1 MNTILWTQNETPLTP
16 STLIIDGDCSEFKGN
31 KLQNEAMKILSAI
44 SNWQTIREENSNL
57 TIQFK
62 KDEGYLISSCF
73 EETDESGRPMVFKFY
88 SDATDFSDAV
98 DQMKNIMKQLN
109 RTYNWSELN
118 KDNVDR
124 INEKIE
130 KLKKK
135 RTECLIVVAIVFL
148 VTLVISFIVG
158 SDKTATKNDETMDLK
173 NDSVKKTND
182 YGINE

>member
-16 STLIIDGDCSEFKGN
+16 STLIIDGDCSDFEGT
-31 KLQNEAMKILSAI
+31 KLQKEAMKILSAI

-130 KLKKK
+130 KLKKN
-135 RTECLIVVAIVFL
+135 
-148 VTLVISFIVG
+148 G
-158 SDKTATKNDETMDLK
+158 P
-173 NDSVKKTND
+173 SV
-182 YGINE
+182 

>member
-88 SDATDFSDAV
+88 TDATDFSYAV
-98 DQMKNIMKQLN
+98 DEMKDIMKQLN
-109 RTYNWSELN
+109 RTYDWSELN
-118 KDNVDR
+118 NDKVEE
-124 INEKIE
+124 INTKIE
-130 KLKKK
+130 ELKKK
-135 RTECLIVVAIVFL
+135 RL
-148 VTLVISFIVG
+148 SRR
-158 SDKTATKNDETMDLK
+158 S
-173 NDSVKKTND
+173 
-182 YGINE
+182 